1 MFPNYSKDTAPE
13 KKDTVP
19 EKQKV
24 ESYLN
29 DKSYPKTDRYP
40 KTYEARKAEVYK
52 DVFGSKK
59 PRASMRLKRN
69 NTTMVL
75 EITIK

>member
-1 MFPNYSKDTAPE
+1 MFSNYSKDTAPE

-59 PRASMRLKRN
+59 TARFDEAQKKQYN
-69 NTTMVL
+69 HGA
-75 EITIK
+75 